1 MSHKDKSKQNSASL
15 DYYYRNRDKILA
27 QKAEKRKLG
36 LITPEERKKDRKRAS
51 EWRKSSQFN
60 IDRFV
65 SHTFSTLKRGAA
77 DRNIKVSIT
86 KEQLHKVLVQSNGK
100 CAISGLAL
108 DTMFNSCV
116 KASID
121 RIDSNRGYTLNNIQV
136 VASCVNIAKSD
147 LPQEDFIKL
156 CKSVVD
162 TNY

>member
-1 MSHKDKSKQNSASL
+1 MPYKDKTKQNEANL
-15 DYYYRNRDKILA
+15 NHYYRNRETILA
-27 QKAEKRKLG
+27 QRAEKRKLG
-36 LITPEERKKDRKRAS
+36 LITPEERKKDRERAS
-51 EWRKSSQFN
+51 KWRKSSQFDT
-60 IDRFV
+60 DRFV
-65 SHTFSTLKRGAA
+65 SLTFSTLKRSAA

-86 KEQLHKVLVQSNGK
+86 KEQLHKVLIQSNGK

-121 RIDSNRGYTLNNIQV
+121 RIDSNKGYTLKNIQV

-147 LPQEDFIKL
+147 LPQDDFIKL